1 MSERMFDTGILTVSL
16 DFELLWGCFA
26 SGKHRKYIAYFEQ
39 NGYSPFDTTRSVIDR
54 LLTLFHRY
62 DIAATWATIGHLFLD
77 HCDAQDSIKHPE
89 MPRPQHSW
97 FKEDWYACDPSSNL
111 REAPLWYGR
120 DMVEQI
126 LAAEPKH
133 DVGSHSFSHV
143 IFNDAGC
150 TREVAEAEIRKCVEL
165 ASVFNLKMKS
175 FVFPRNAPGHLD
187 LLPKYGFCVTRDELP
202 FWFVKYRS
210 RTMRRLC
217 HVLDNLLA
225 ITPTCGLPQASP
237 SGLWVVP
244 VSMFLQSMDGPR
256 RFIPMRSRIKKG
268 IKGIER
274 AIREKA
280 IFHLTFHPINM
291 CVRSD
296 QMFLALEGIL
306 AHAAS
311 RRAQGLLQ
319 MMTMADIAAFC
330 ESRRMKSAI

>member
-1 MSERMFDTGILTVSL
+1 MHLDRGIFIVSL
-16 DFELLWGCFA
+16 DFELLWGCFD
-26 SGKHRKYIAYFEQ
+26 SGKHRRYMQKYFADPDEAYRR
-39 NGYSPFDTTRSVIDR
+39 TRHVIDR

-62 DIAATWATIGHLFLD
+62 DIATTWATIGHLFLD
-77 HCDAQDSIKHPE
+77 HCDAQDGRKHPE
-89 MPRPQHSW
+89 MPRPQHAW
-97 FKEDWYACDPSSNL
+97 FKEDWYTCDPGSNC

-120 DMVEQI
+120 DMVEKI

-150 TREVAEAEIRKCVEL
+150 TREVAEAEIMKCVEL
-165 ASVFNLKMKS
+165 ASAFNIKMKS
-175 FVFPRNAPGHLD
+175 FVFPRNAPGHVD

-202 FWFVKYRS
+202 FWFIKYRS

-225 ITPTCGLPQASP
+225 ITPTCGLPQVSP
-237 SGLWVVP
+237 SGPWVVP
-244 VSMFLQSMDGPR
+244 VSMFLQSMDGLR
-256 RFIPMRSRIKKG
+256 RFIPIRSRIKKG
-268 IKGIER
+268 IRGIER

-306 AHAAS
+306 AHVAS
-311 RRAQGLLQ
+311 RREQGLLQ
-319 MMTMADIAAFC
+319 VMTMAAVAALC
-330 ESRRMKSAI
+330 ESRRAKSAI